1 MGLNILRVG
10 TRPSLIAR
18 ALHAPDRSLP
28 LLCDLCLCVLCVKF
42 RFPMA
47 SVVKSPP
54 ARQAQHRRT
63 AFVRAAAPL
72 AVGIAIALAPAPHGL
87 APNARRDFA
96 LFAAV
101 MVATVPAPTPAAALR
116 LTGVLLAA

>member
-54 ARQAQHRRT
+54 ARQSQHRRT
-63 AFVRAAAPL
+63 AFVRAPAPL
-72 AVGIAIALAPAPHGL
+72 AVGVAIALSPAPHG
-87 APNARRDFA
+87 
-96 LFAAV
+96 
-101 MVATVPAPTPAAALR
+101 PAPHASRSFRLFTP
-116 LTGVLLAA
+116 VF